1 MGYKT
6 ILVHADLSDAA
17 PSRVRCAAR
26 LARQSDAH
34 LIGAAPTGISRF
46 VPPEVLAAGLNPLAE
61 RCRTLR
67 EEAQQALDRFSHLA
81 QQEGVP
87 SYEARLIDDDVDGGM
102 PIQARYCDLA
112 IVARPDRT
120 VVDPLM
126 PADLPERLV
135 LAGGHPV
142 LILPDSGHL
151 PALDGEALI
160 AWNGSAEATR
170 AVAGALPLLR
180 QARRV
185 TVLGIGNGLPPT
197 GLEHEPCTALA
208 EWLGRHG
215 ITAFPRRRSWQ
226 DASGKAL
233 LAEAIET
240 GATLLV
246 MGAYGH
252 SPLREALTD
261 GVTATV
267 LRWGHLAVLL
277 AH

>member
-1 MGYKT
+1 
-6 ILVHADLSDAA
+6 
-17 PSRVRCAAR
+17 
-26 LARQSDAH
+26 
-34 LIGAAPTGISRF
+34 
-46 VPPEVLAAGLNPLAE
+46 
-61 RCRTLR
+61 
-67 EEAQQALDRFSHLA
+67 
-81 QQEGVP
+81 
-87 SYEARLIDDDVDGGM
+87 
-102 PIQARYCDLA
+102 
-112 IVARPDRT
+112 
-120 VVDPLM
+120 
-126 PADLPERLV
+126 V

-233 LAEAIET
+233 L
-240 GATLLV
+240 V